1 MVLIGIRELDF
12 PAAGSALADSHFI
25 GAKPMNPSPENT
37 VLSVMKIEAS
47 PHSVDSSLREQ
58 ALAHIFLGQLLAF
71 MWRNG
76 GRDIEVLK
84 SEVDRGGYDVVLE
97 SNGVIRHV
105 QLKSS
110 FRGSKV
116 REVDVS
122 TKLLS
127 KPGGCILWLEF
138 DRESLAIERFFWFG
152 GKTGTALPDLGPRVS
167 RHSKGN
173 SEGEKAE
180 RPIHRILTRGRFEAL
195 VNIDE
200 VVEKLFG

>member
-1 MVLIGIRELDF
+1 MSQ
-12 PAAGSALADSHFI
+12 PA
-25 GAKPMNPSPENT
+25 ENT
-37 VLSVMKIEAS
+37 DLSPAKSETSA
-47 PHSVDSSLREQ
+47 HSFDSSLREQ
-58 ALAHIFLGQLLAF
+58 ALGHIFLGQLLAF

-97 SNGVIRHV
+97 SNGIIRHI

-122 TKLLS
+122 TKLLR

-138 DRESLAIERFFWFG
+138 DRESLAIERFYWFG
-152 GKTGTALPDLGPRVS
+152 GKAGDGLPDLGLRVS

-173 SEGEKAE
+173 SKGEKNE
-180 RPIHRILTRGRFEAL
+180 RLGHRVVAKGDFQMLADIR
-195 VNIDE
+195 D
-200 VVEKLFG
+200 VVEMLFG

>member
-1 MVLIGIRELDF
+1 LALDF
-12 PAAGSALADSHFI
+12 TAKASALEDNLLYRISRMAQP
-25 GAKPMNPSPENT
+25 AQVAP
-37 VLSVMKIEAS
+37 AS
-47 PHSVDSSLREQ
+47 PVKIAASAHSSDSSLREQ
-58 ALAHIFLGQLLAF
+58 ALGHVFLGQLLTF

-76 GRDIEVLK
+76 ARDIEVLK

-97 SNGVIRHV
+97 SNSVIRHV

-122 TKLLS
+122 TRLLR

-138 DRESLAIERFFWFG
+138 DPESLAIEHFYWFG
-152 GKTGTALPDLGPRVS
+152 GKAGTALPDLGVRIS

-173 SEGEKAE
+173 SEGEKSE
-180 RPIHRILTRGRFEAL
+180 RPVHRVLTRGRFEAL
-195 VNIDE
+195 ADISE

>member
-1 MVLIGIRELDF
+1 L
-12 PAAGSALADSHFI
+12 PAQI
-25 GAKPMNPSPENT
+25 EQPSPN
-37 VLSVMKIEAS
+37 KIESSA
-47 PHSVDSSLREQ
+47 HSYDSSLREQ
-58 ALAHIFLGQLLAF
+58 ALGHILLGQLLAF
-71 MWRNG
+71 MWRND

-84 SEVDRGGYDVVLE
+84 GEVDRGGYDLVLE

-122 TKLLS
+122 MKLLR

-138 DRESLAIERFFWFG
+138 DRETLAIERFYWYG
-152 GKTGTALPDLGPRVS
+152 APPGMPLPQLGERIS

-173 SEGEKAE
+173 RQGEKNE
-180 RPIHRILTRGRFEAL
+180 RPGHRVLTKRDLQTLAD
-195 VNIDE
+195 ISE
-200 VVEKLFG
+200 VVGKLFG